1 MLRYILIYGFLFAL
15 IAILLVVNEYWFW
28 YKMKSFNSYG
38 IVVAAI
44 FLFIGLYFGNK
55 RNNNMNTTQDQAL
68 NSDYEINP
76 TFNNLS
82 KREQEVLLLMSKGL
96 TNLEIAAQLFIS
108 ENTVKTHISRIF
120 EKLQVKNRTTALI
133 KAKESGIIKEVL

>member
-15 IAILLVVNEYWFW
+15 IAIILVVNEYWFW

-38 IVVAAI
+38 LVVAAI

-55 RNNNMNTTQDQAL
+55 RNLTTQIPQEQTP

-96 TNLEIAAQLFIS
+96 TNLEIATQLFIS
-108 ENTVKTHISRIF
+108 ESTVKTHTSRIF
-120 EKLQVKNRTTALI
+120 EKLQAKNRTTALI